1 MWAGFLPFLLFL
13 VIGFWIKNW
22 LWISLL
28 PARHVCRADRQLTL
42 FFLGLVWWGRFS
54 RVATAVRG
62 ARWQL
67 HILNGW
73 QHRQNWKVVTKMVST
88 TLKKLALNHEA
99 YYYTNLRFT
108 PGCIASFKNSSTAAK
123 LSILLTNVAWFETK
137 VLMNGPNDKQS
148 CSGSMIGPI
157 D

>member
-1 MWAGFLPFLLFL
+1 
-13 VIGFWIKNW
+13 
-22 LWISLL
+22 
-28 PARHVCRADRQLTL
+28 
-42 FFLGLVWWGRFS
+42 
-54 RVATAVRG
+54 
-62 ARWQL
+62 
-67 HILNGW
+67 
-73 QHRQNWKVVTKMVST
+73 MVST

-157 D
+157 DQCLLDQVLSYSTFQLLKDCIKVEEGSAIATTQLRFR